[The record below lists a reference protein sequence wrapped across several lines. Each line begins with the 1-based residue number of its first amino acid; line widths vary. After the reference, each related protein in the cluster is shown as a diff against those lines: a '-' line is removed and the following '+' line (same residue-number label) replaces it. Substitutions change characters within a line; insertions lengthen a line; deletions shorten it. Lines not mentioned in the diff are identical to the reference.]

1 MKDFLGEDYPAWQ
14 DSFLA
19 FPEHGIR
26 INELKTNLESFRKM
40 WTVNCKNDP
49 GANTLEAIDWIHNGF
64 HIRDTSVFSMHPYYQ
79 AGLYYIQEPSAMTPA
94 ELMPVEPG
102 DYILDLCAAPGGK
115 STELLSKLRGTG
127 ILYAN
132 DISVSRA
139 QALRKN
145 LEMAGASNAYITAE
159 DPGKLAAIFPH
170 FFNKILVDGPC
181 SGEGM
186 FRRKPD
192 MISEWEK
199 RGPDYYAPIQ
209 SDILRSAVLMLR
221 PGGMLLYSTCTF
233 SETENEDRILSLL
246 RENEDLEPGVL
257 PDHPGF
263 LKSRVPGLE
272 NCCIRI
278 MPHRMRGEGQFVC
291 LLKKRCT
298 SDIQKDRTER
308 TGRKIYPVN
317 NQLYL
322 LPYGHMPVRGIRY
335 LMTGLHVGSFK
346 SGRLNPTQA
355 LAQALSADEWPRT
368 LNLSAQDDR
377 LIRYLRGESISIYEG
392 EITSRDLPIRSL
404 FDVSA
409 DKYALLPCSGPSEDI
424 RSAKAGKGRK
434 KLYKDNR
441 RKKAGTG
448 KDSELS
454 MLYMEDILILA
465 DGFPVGFGS
474 ENRGLLKNKRNPG
487 WRML

>member
-26 INELKTNLESFRKM
+26 INELKTDPASFKEM
-40 WTVNCKNDP
+40 WSSECSKVSKE
-49 GANTLEAIDWIHNGF
+49 NTLEPIDWIHNGF
-64 HIRDTSVFSMHPYYQ
+64 HIRDTSAFSMHPYYQ

-94 ELMPVEPG
+94 ELMPVEQG

-115 STELLSKLRGTG
+115 STELLGKLRGTG
-127 ILYAN
+127 ILYSN

-159 DPGKLAAIFPH
+159 DPAKLAALFPH
-170 FFNKILVDGPC
+170 FFDKILVDGPC

-199 RGPDYYAPIQ
+199 RGPEYYAPIQ
-209 SDILRSAVLMLR
+209 SDILRSAVSMLR

-272 NCCIRI
+272 KCCIRI

-291 LLKKRCT
+291 LLKKRHT
-298 SDIQKDRTER
+298 SDLRQDRTER
-308 TGRKIYPVN
+308 IGRKIYPLN
-317 NQLYL
+317 DQLYL

-335 LMTGLHVGSFK
+335 LMTGLHVGSFR

-368 LNLSAQDDR
+368 LNLSARDDR
-377 LIRYLRGESISIYEG
+377 LIRYLRGESICIYEG
-392 EITSRDLPIRSL
+392 EITSRDLPTGRL
-404 FDVSA
+404 FEAAVE
-409 DKYALLPCSGPSEDI
+409 KYALIPSSVPSEDI
-424 RSAKAGKGRK
+424 KSVRSGKERK
-434 KLYKDNR
+434 KLHKDNR
-441 RKKAGTG
+441 KKKAGTG
-448 KDSELS
+448 KDPGLS